1 MRTLI
6 LTHSN
11 TFPQLLT
18 VIWLKFLNI
27 DDILKILLRAFLL
40 FIVTDSL
47 KLKKILANF
56 SEWLKQILDG

>member
-56 SEWLKQILDG
+56 CEWLKQILDG

>member
-1 MRTLI
+1 M
-6 LTHSN
+6 
-11 TFPQLLT
+11 
-18 VIWLKFLNI
+18 KFLNI

-56 SEWLKQILDG
+56 SEWLKQILDVRNIG